1 VKFQAPAE
9 VAGSGTSSSLTYRTT
24 SGYNGNLAYSIRGL
38 QAATKFDNTVNGD
51 PGCTFDQAHPD
62 AAVAA
67 GTASVSEF
75 VTPANARMIR
85 FQTFQSDASSSVHDL
100 DMFVYRAAPAAGSP
114 YFEVLVSGGPD
125 ANEVATST
133 STGSLAAGAKFKV
146 YVFGCGVDAG
156 GGSFTLFAWGLST
169 TPSDAFKTTPA
180 AQAVTVGQ
188 GIDTTFAWA
197 NLAAG
202 NRYLGRVQYTDPVAL
217 LGQTVIE
224 VSTR

>member
-1 VKFQAPAE
+1 
-9 VAGSGTSSSLTYRTT
+9 
-24 SGYNGNLAYSIRGL
+24 
-38 QAATKFDNTVNGD
+38 
-51 PGCTFDQAHPD
+51 
-62 AAVAA
+62 
-67 GTASVSEF
+67 
-75 VTPANARMIR
+75 
-85 FQTFQSDASSSVHDL
+85 VHDL